1 MIYPRLKLKSEVFAN
16 VLDGKQTE
24 FKIENEDDPEQM
36 LEQEM
41 QGGDDEKKRQMSKE
55 AKLIEK
61 AMSFDEQRKF
71 QQTNIQDFF
80 FSSSGNGGSTAVSNE
95 PSLMI
100 SDSQLNSTQMQP
112 CDNLNPNQGLIQDI
126 ENDELDHERPPTPP
140 LASEN
145 INRFESDDKFDCEAE
160 DWNDGTDAKWRTY

>member
-1 MIYPRLKLKSEVFAN
+1 
-16 VLDGKQTE
+16 
-24 FKIENEDDPEQM
+24 
-36 LEQEM
+36 
-41 QGGDDEKKRQMSKE
+41 MSKE
-55 AKLIEK
+55 ARLIEK

-80 FSSSGNGGSTAVSNE
+80 FSSGGNGSTAASNE

-112 CDNLNPNQGLIQDI
+112 SDNLNPGANQNLAQEI
-126 ENDELDHERPPTPP
+126 EDDEIDHERPPTPP

-145 INRFESDDKFDCEAE
+145 INRFE
-160 DWNDGTDAKWRTY
+160 